1 MIKLYRCSI
10 KVFNFALYSYL
21 FLDILLTISFILKII
36 DIMPFVILV
45 IISILGVIE
54 TGLSNYPVF
63 YLNEKEIICK
73 KHIYKWEDVKI
84 NIIVR
89 YHYGRGSIKI
99 LVFCNKQNDK
109 NEIYYKPK
117 IDVFEGR
124 IIRKERWVFLT
135 KNNLE
140 TVLKFYKGKIDVY
153 DWSIDNSYHCDIEKT
168 HLSKNIKRIIS
179 EHNKKV

>member
-1 MIKLYRCSI
+1 MIKLYRYNT
-10 KVFNFALYSYL
+10 KAFNFLLYSYL
-21 FLDILLTISFILKII
+21 FIDILLTISFILKII
-36 DIMPFVILV
+36 DIMPFVFLV
-45 IISILGVIE
+45 IFTILGLIE
-54 TGLSNYPVF
+54 ASESYYPVF

-73 KHIYKWEDVKI
+73 KHIYKWEDIKI

-89 YHYGRGSIKI
+89 YSYGRGYSKI

-117 IDVFEGR
+117 IDVFESR
-124 IIRKERWVFLT
+124 IRKERWVFLT

-153 DWSIDNSYHCDIEKT
+153 DGRIDNSYHCDIEKT